1 MIKNYY
7 ECNIEGILVYGDVSI
22 WFLMLQIM
30 DVIPAQL
37 AKTCSPYKQK
47 MTTPAGKMTNREDS
61 GMNSS
66 ARSKYWRMQLYFLH

>member
-1 MIKNYY
+1 
-7 ECNIEGILVYGDVSI
+7 
-22 WFLMLQIM
+22 MLQIM